1 MFTQARSVV
10 YYQLLRSGLQG
21 IYIAKFNCPLQ
32 QYMASLSVHYNHPEA
47 VIPLG
52 QRTYKGNIKR
62 GSNCSHV

>member
-1 MFTQARSVV
+1 MFTQARSVI

-21 IYIAKFNCPLQ
+21 IYTARFNFPLQ

-47 VIPLG
+47 VITLG
-52 QRTYKGNIKR
+52 QSTYKGNIKR

>member
-21 IYIAKFNCPLQ
+21 ICVAKFNCPLQ
-32 QYMASLSVHYNHPEA
+32 QYMASLSVRYNQPEA
-47 VIPLG
+47 VILLG
-52 QRTYKGNIKR
+52 HRTYKGNIKR